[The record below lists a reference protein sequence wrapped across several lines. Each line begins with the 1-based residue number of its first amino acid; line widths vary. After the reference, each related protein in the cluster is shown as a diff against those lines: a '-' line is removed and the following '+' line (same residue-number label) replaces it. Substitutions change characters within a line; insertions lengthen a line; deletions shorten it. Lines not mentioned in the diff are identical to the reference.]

1 MPKNGVPGRKKAVK
15 GAPVWQGPAMKS
27 PLEVVLNVFIERM
40 LHENAKGR
48 VLGFGFTMQP
58 DDPENRTI
66 WWMLGRCQEGG
77 KISEDMVITAGMNGF
92 NTNQVLSSEDGSIDA
107 YRLVDPLRK
116 TTAED
121 VVARIESPAGPAA
134 TPAAPALAS
143 APRGRSEWQD
153 DDELTRAEAAARLGT
168 TDRYFRT
175 QFEAGKV
182 RGRRYSRKT
191 IKYVWGEIREDWK
204 KLTSGE

>member
-1 MPKNGVPGRKKAVK
+1 MMH
-15 GAPVWQGPAMKS
+15 GAALAGKVHPMKS
-27 PLEVVLNVFIERM
+27 SLEAVLNVFIERM
-40 LHENAKGR
+40 LYENAKGR

-66 WWMLGRCQEGG
+66 WWMLSPCQEGG

-92 NTNQVLSSEDGSIDA
+92 NTNQVLSSKDGSIDA
-107 YRLVDPLRK
+107 YRLIDPLRK
-116 TTAED
+116 VTEED
-121 VVARIESPAGPAA
+121 IVAHIESSAGLAA
-134 TPAAPALAS
+134 IPTAPAPAT
-143 APRGRSEWQD
+143 APKARLDWPD

-175 QFEAGKV
+175 QFEAGKI

-191 IKYVWGEIREDWK
+191 IKYVWGEVRDDWK
-204 KLTSGE
+204 KLTSGG